1 MYKMFHGSTIYKVR
15 SGILHVDRSCEDM
28 YNKIGLPYPPR
39 CLIEKCAQDANI
51 AKSIQQSLETLS
63 LLSSLPPVTSVLS
76 TKYGQ
81 VKPKHSTLMG

>member
-15 SGILHVDRSCEDM
+15 SSILHVDRSCEDM

-51 AKSIQQSLETLS
+51 AKSIQQSPETLFIFS
-63 LLSSLPPVTSVLS
+63 PTSDKCPLDQVWSS
-76 TKYGQ
+76 
-81 VKPKHSTLMG
+81 